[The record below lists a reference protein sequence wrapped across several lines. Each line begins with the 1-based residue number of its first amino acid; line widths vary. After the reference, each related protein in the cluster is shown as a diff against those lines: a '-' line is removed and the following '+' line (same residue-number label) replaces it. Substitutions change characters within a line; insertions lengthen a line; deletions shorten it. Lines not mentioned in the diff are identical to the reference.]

1 MFPPVKTVVGGTSA
15 SIQMARSCATCKK
28 LPVPSGIQLT
38 LSRAKIGETLYKP
51 VTDFLRTGPSMRVM
65 MPSYNCLHDPHLRHY
80 YQKKELKDKLRK
92 GNFITEDNEVICSLK
107 DYNMYEDYL
116 RSLKMVADR
125 SRVEEQMDRMSAFL
139 EAQGKGFISKDVNVS
154 EITDIFLEEN
164 EDNLQKL
171 LQTELAWQ
179 DRQKKLS
186 EEDFLTELNLLKW
199 RAEDRAWL
207 MMNEKYYRHKQ
218 SKDRLLREAQEQR
231 QRKKQALFEQKCA
244 NLCRKMEDKIKMLE
258 ETQDIKKERAINI
271 NAMLWDE
278 PLCRPPK
285 KEQLQLPKIPSSE
298 KQVQW
303 SALARIYGSRTNKNY
318 RKQAEQSTQQ
328 KRKQNNAKLPQVV
341 TVDKSPKT
349 RAQESTQGNKQ
360 SFLPRIPSVDPP
372 AQQSVRT
379 RKYSQRQ
386 SNALQD

>member
-186 EEDFLTELNLLKW
+186 EEDFLTEL
-199 RAEDRAWL
+199 
-207 MMNEKYYRHKQ
+207 
-218 SKDRLLREAQEQR
+218 
-231 QRKKQALFEQKCA
+231 KQALFEQKCA